1 MSNQVKWVVGVA
13 LAALLFAGGYVLG
26 SRKVGPLEEQVEA
39 LRQKGQDADTV
50 RKNSQVAT
58 DKALK
63 AQADENAKQLEAVKA
78 DAEKSRKEQAAAL
91 TAANDRVAEL
101 EKQRKKA
108 KASRKGKG
116 GAQVAEVAHCTEV
129 LRGQL
134 DPAAC
139 LALAVP
145 KQNIVPLIK

>member
-39 LRQKGQDADTV
+39 LRLKGQDADTA
-50 RKNSQVAT
+50 RKNSQAAM

-63 AQADENAKQLEAVKA
+63 T
-78 DAEKSRKEQAAAL
+78 AL
-91 TAANDRVAEL
+91 AAANDRNAEL
-101 EKQRKKA
+101 EKQRKA
-108 KASRKGKG
+108 AARRKGKG
-116 GAQVAEVAHCTEV
+116 GAQVAEVARCTEV

-134 DPAAC
+134 DP
-139 LALAVP
+139 
-145 KQNIVPLIK
+145 

>member
-39 LRQKGQDADTV
+39 LRLKAADADTV
-50 RKNSQVAT
+50 RKNSQAAT

-63 AQADENAKQLEAVKA
+63 TQADENAKQLDAVKA
-78 DAEKSRKEQAAAL
+78 DAERSRKELAAQLA
-91 TAANDRVAEL
+91 AANDRNAEL
-101 EKQRKKA
+101 EKQRKASA
-108 KASRKGKG
+108 KRKGKG
-116 GAQVAEVAHCTEV
+116 RAQVAELAHCTEV
-129 LRGQL
+129 VRGQL

>member
-26 SRKVGPLEEQVEA
+26 ERKVGPLEEQIDA
-39 LRQKGQDADTV
+39 MRLKAADADTV
-50 RKNSQVAT
+50 RKNSQAT
-58 DKALK
+58 MDKALK
-63 AQADENAKQLEAVKA
+63 TQADENAKQLEAVKS
-78 DAEKSRKEQAAAL
+78 DAERSRKELAAQLA
-91 TAANDRVAEL
+91 AANDRNAEL
-101 EKQRKKA
+101 EKQSKKA
-108 KASRKGKG
+108 KAPRKAKG
-116 GAQVAEVAHCTEV
+116 RAQVAEVARCTEV

-145 KQNIVPLIK
+145 RQNIVPLIK

>member
-1 MSNQVKWVVGVA
+1 MSNSVKWVVGVA

-39 LRQKGQDADTV
+39 LRVKAQDADTV
-50 RKNSQVAT
+50 RKNSQAEI

-63 AQADENAKQLEAVKA
+63 AQASENAKQLESVKA
-78 DAEKSRKEQAAAL
+78 DAERSRKELADAL
-91 TAANDRVAEL
+91 AAANDRNAEL
-101 EKQRKKA
+101 EKQRKASA
-108 KASRKGKG
+108 KRKGKG
-116 GAQVAEVAHCTEV
+116 RAQVAELAHCTEV
-129 LRGQL
+129 VRGQL

-145 KQNIVPLIK
+145 KPNLVPLIK

>member
-39 LRQKGQDADTV
+39 LRQKGQDADTA
-50 RKNSQVAT
+50 RKNSQVAM

-63 AQADENAKQLEAVKA
+63 AQADENAKQLETVKA
-78 DAEKSRKEQAAAL
+78 DAERSRKELAGAL
-91 TAANDRVAEL
+91 AAANDRNAEL
-101 EKQRKKA
+101 EKQRKA
-108 KASRKGKG
+108 KAPRKAKG
-116 GAQVAEVAHCTEV
+116 GAQVAEVARCTEV

-145 KQNIVPLIK
+145 KANIVPLIK

>member
-26 SRKVGPLEEQVEA
+26 ERKVGPLEEQIDA
-39 LRQKGQDADTV
+39 LRLKAADADTV
-50 RKNSQVAT
+50 RKNNQLAM

-63 AQADENAKQLEAVKA
+63 TQADENAKQLETAKS
-78 DAEKSRKEQAAAL
+78 DAERSRKEAAAAL
-91 TAANDRVAEL
+91 AAANDRIAEL
-101 EKQRKKA
+101 EKQRKATGPRK
-108 KASRKGKG
+108 SRGRPP
-116 GAQVAEVAHCTEV
+116 VAEVAHCTEV

-145 KQNIVPLIK
+145 KSNIAPLIK